1 MLANSMEVTS
11 KMLLPARS
19 ILTCL
24 VAVLLTGSA
33 LLGQS
38 DERPASEMYVEI
50 ERYET
55 QARQLLSSRGTR
67 YDASAREKILSDRR
81 SLAKKYAAEIA
92 LRPGIKEKD
101 YYYAARLYSI
111 ADNDQKALEMMKKFL
126 SEIPSDAKG
135 EMIQSALGN
144 VIIWSSQ
151 IKQMD
156 VAEAAIDRWV
166 KGEASVTKQRAALQN
181 HIAVGYF
188 KDAKYEQAVKHARAA
203 FDILKSTT
211 VNTRQEKRDREKIYM
226 NLVEVLALGYKKAKN
241 SDQALEILAEARA
254 ESFALPSANLYRKV
268 MDFVESSGF
277 SEKKLMQ
284 RVDSYASADPAPDIK
299 LTEWIGHEPIPLSQ
313 LRGKVV
319 LLDFWATW
327 CGPCISTFPRL
338 RGWHKKYG
346 GDDFMLI
353 GVTQYYGT
361 QEQKKMSPLQELDY
375 LGDFK
380 EKHKLPYALAVA
392 SSGEAEMKYG
402 INAYPTTVLLDRDGI
417 VRYIGIGAGDQESEN
432 LEDTIKRVLKE
443 NKGKDTRAVNP

>member
-1 MLANSMEVTS
+1 
-11 KMLLPARS
+11 
-19 ILTCL
+19 
-24 VAVLLTGSA
+24 
-33 LLGQS
+33 
-38 DERPASEMYVEI
+38 
-50 ERYET
+50 
-55 QARQLLSSRGTR
+55 
-67 YDASAREKILSDRR
+67 
-81 SLAKKYAAEIA
+81 
-92 LRPGIKEKD
+92 
-101 YYYAARLYSI
+101 
-111 ADNDQKALEMMKKFL
+111 MKKFL
-126 SEIPSDAKG
+126 SEVPADAKG

-151 IKQMD
+151 MKQMD

-166 KGEASVTKQRAALQN
+166 KGEETISKQRAALQN

-188 KDAKYEQAVKHARAA
+188 KDGKYDQAVKHARAA

-211 VNTRQEKRDREKIYM
+211 VTTRPEKRDREKIYM

-241 SDQALEILAEARA
+241 PDQALEILAEARA

-268 MDFVESSGF
+268 MDFVEGSGF

-284 RVDSYASADPAPDIK
+284 RVDSYSSADPAPDIN
-299 LTEWIGHEPIPLSQ
+299 LTEWIGSEAMPLSQ

-361 QEQKKMSPLQELDY
+361 QERKKLSPLQELDY

-380 EKHKLPYALAVA
+380 EKHKLPYAIAVA
-392 SSGEAEMKYG
+392 STGEAEMKYG
-402 INAYPTTVLLDRDGI
+402 INAYPTTVLLDRAGV
-417 VRYIGIGAGDQESEN
+417 VRYIGIGAGEEESEN
-432 LEDTIKRVLKE
+432 LEDTIKKVLKE
-443 NKGKDTRAVNP
+443 NKGKDTRSANPL